1 MKHGGIRGQTLLREM
16 PLRRFRDEKRRFFR
30 LLCRLFLS
38 SSHGENLDEALIQ
51 RTSSISILL
60 RAFVELWR
68 WRWQIAL
75 SSLDVVLLVWNRREG
90 FLESDFF
97 LKLTFL
103 AGILVRLVVDLV
115 GLQVEDGRLF
125 PYCSSFR

>member
-1 MKHGGIRGQTLLREM
+1 MKHGGIRSQTLLREM
-16 PLRRFRDEKRRFFR
+16 PLRGFRDEKRRFFR
-30 LLCRLFLS
+30 LLSRLFLS
-38 SSHGENLDEALIQ
+38 PSHGENLDEALIEW
-51 RTSSISILL
+51 TSSVSILL

-68 WRWQIAL
+68 WRRQIAR
-75 SSLDVVLLVWNRREG
+75 SSLDVVLLVRNRREG

-103 AGILVRLVVDLV
+103 AGILVRLVVNLI
-115 GLQVEDGRLF
+115 GLKVQDGRLF